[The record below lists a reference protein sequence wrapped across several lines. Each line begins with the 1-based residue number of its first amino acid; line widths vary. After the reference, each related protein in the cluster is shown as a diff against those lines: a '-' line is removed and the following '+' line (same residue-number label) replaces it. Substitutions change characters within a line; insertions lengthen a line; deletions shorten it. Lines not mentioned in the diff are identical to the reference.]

1 VRPIS
6 GLIAG
11 ETLGSNNTKKI
22 YLEPIWKLPI
32 SGQYFVDSP
41 PAGYE
46 FVRGDDARS
55 RFFLSASRYASS
67 YRFLN
72 AFDMLIPSVVAA
84 SALKK
89 WRKPPPGAALTYAY
103 GGHLVFRPEP
113 WVVSMEY
120 PGMLLGGHIRHLVRG
135 RRFLAKTFAS
145 PYCKKILCEYEAAHQ
160 ALLTAVDCAPFIDKI
175 AVVLPPPPPLPRFEK
190 PPQKGPVK
198 LFTLGS
204 GNIKGEFAARGIP
217 EVIEMFL
224 ILRQKYPDLELV
236 VRSDMPSASSQR
248 CQGIPGL
255 RIIDRVIPRAQLERE
270 FAAADIFVLPSHGT
284 YPFTLMEAM
293 SWGLPVIT
301 RNSFAN
307 PEFVADGRTGFLVV
321 ASKHVP
327 YYYRDTIHPNF
338 GSAAF
343 QKAIQTPDK
352 DVVLDLVRKVSL
364 LIDDAELRTGFGKAA
379 RQEVA
384 SGKLSRAVRNEKL
397 KKILDEVTGGEAID
411 IGNRLSISRISN
423 GV

>member
-1 VRPIS
+1 LVS

-11 ETLGSNNTKKI
+11 GTLGTNDTKKI

-32 SGQYFVDSP
+32 SGQYFVDSS

-46 FVRGDDARS
+46 FVRADDAPG

-67 YRFLN
+67 YLLLN
-72 AFDMLIPSVVAA
+72 AFDTVIPSVVAA

-89 WRKPPPGAALTYAY
+89 WRKTPPGIALTYAY
-103 GGHLVFRPEP
+103 GGHLVFRREP

-120 PGMLLGGHIRHLVRG
+120 PGMLLGGDIKHLIRG
-135 RRFLAKTFAS
+135 RRFLARTFTS
-145 PYCKKILCEYEAAHQ
+145 PYCKKIMCEYEAARQ
-160 ALLTAVDCAPFIDKI
+160 ALLTTVDCASFIDKI
-175 AVVLPPPPPLPRFEK
+175 AVLLPPPPPLPPFEK

-217 EVIEMFL
+217 EVIEMF
-224 ILRQKYPDLELV
+224 IVLRQKYIGLELV
-236 VRSDMPSASSQR
+236 VRSDMPSICRQR
-248 CQGIPGL
+248 WHGIPGL
-255 RIIDRVIPRAQLERE
+255 RIIDRVIPRAQLEQE

-293 SWGLPVIT
+293 SWELPVVT

-307 PEFVADGRTGFLVV
+307 PEFVADGRTGFLVT

-327 YYYRDTIHPNF
+327 YYYRDTLHPNF

-352 DVVLDLVRKVSL
+352 AVVLDLVRKVSL
-364 LIDDAELRTGFGKAA
+364 LIEDKELRTRIGKAA

-384 SGKLSRAVRNEKL
+384 SGKLSRAARNEKL
-397 KKILDEVTGGEAID
+397 KKILDEVTGGETID
-411 IGNRLSISRISN
+411 IDNRVFTSRRSN
-423 GV
+423 GA

>member
-1 VRPIS
+1 MVRGI
-6 GLIAG
+6 
-11 ETLGSNNTKKI
+11 LGSNNTKKI

-32 SGQYFVDSP
+32 SAKYFTSAP
-41 PAGYE
+41 PDGYE
-46 FVRGDDARS
+46 FVRGDDDRS
-55 RFFLSASRYASS
+55 RFFLSASRYALS

-72 AFDMLIPSVVAA
+72 IFDKVIPTVVAA
-84 SALKK
+84 SVLKK
-89 WRKPPPGAALTYAY
+89 WRKPPPGTALTYAY

-120 PGMLLGGHIRHLVRG
+120 PGMLLGGDVKHLVRG
-135 RRFLAKTFAS
+135 RRFLAKAFAS
-145 PYCKKILCEYEAAHQ
+145 PYCKKIMCEYEVARH
-160 ALLTAVDCAPFIDKI
+160 ALLTTVDCAPFIDKV

-217 EVIEMFL
+217 EVIEMFI
-224 ILRQKYPDLELV
+224 ILRQKYHGLELV
-236 VRSDMPSASSQR
+236 VRSDMPSAFRRR
-248 CQGIPGL
+248 CRGIPGL
-255 RIIDRVIPRAQLERE
+255 RIIDRVIPRAQLEQE

-293 SWGLPVIT
+293 SWELPVVT

-307 PEFVADGRTGFLVV
+307 PEFVEDGRTGFLVK

-327 YYYRDTIHPNF
+327 YYYRDTLHPNF
-338 GSAAF
+338 GSPAF
-343 QKAIQTPDK
+343 QNAIQTSDPES
-352 DVVLDLVRKVSL
+352 VADLVRKVSL
-364 LIDDAELRTGFGKAA
+364 LIEDAEMRQRLGKAA

-384 SGKLSRAVRNEKL
+384 VGKLSRAVRNEKL
-397 KKILDEVTGGEAID
+397 KKILDEVTGGEVA
-411 IGNRLSISRISN
+411 L
-423 GV
+423 